1 MKAKKVLA
9 VLMASAMIM
18 GTSVTAFAAAP
29 EGNIT
34 ITSLPAG
41 AENAKLMYV
50 QIITE
55 DRESPIGWTFADDT
69 VEKAFVNAWLDR
81 GADIVVTDEEAD
93 QVIKELFA
101 ITEHTGE
108 GEGIVYTPNEN
119 VKNGDIHS
127 SVELSRA
134 LAAVTAT
141 EEVTGTTIDPG
152 DMGLYMITASKKG
165 YTFNPMVVYVG
176 PEFNGV
182 TVQAKGSEDQV
193 KKEAEAKDHT
203 VASGDVLDY
212 TVTADYPYYP
222 ANATN
227 TKFVISDTIENA
239 TFNEDSVSVTI
250 NGQPATEGEDYLAP
264 VFDDDKNEMSI
275 QFKYNPTYAG
285 DPVVVTYK
293 ATAGNINSDAEVR
306 VKNNAKAETDGKY
319 TIAKVESDSATFTI
333 TKVDSSDG
341 TKLLSGAEFTLYVK
355 DENGAKTIKYENED
369 IKVSVVEAKV
379 TEDGDDPTTKNFTE
393 EEGKVTFFGI
403 DPDKEYYVEETD
415 APVGYSKLENIWKL
429 KGASSTT
436 SLPTVTY
443 EGEDGN
449 KIPYTVVT
457 TTTTATDYTSLTV
470 ENTTLSSLPSTGGI
484 GTTIFTIGGCA
495 IMVTA
500 AGLYFAT
507 RKKTEK

>member
-9 VLMASAMIM
+9 MLMASAMIM
-18 GTSVTAFAAAP
+18 GTSVTAFAAASD
-29 EGNIT
+29 GNIS
-34 ITSLPAG
+34 ITLPAAAEG
-41 AENAKLMYV
+41 ADLNYV

-55 DRESPIGWTFADDT
+55 DRESPIGWTFTDGT
-69 VEKAFVNAWLDR
+69 KEAFVKAWLNDQS
-81 GADIVVTDEEAD
+81 VEVTDAVAD
-93 QVIKELFA
+93 SVIRELFGIAEGTINANA
-101 ITEHTGE
+101 IA
-108 GEGIVYTPNEN
+108 
-119 VKNGDIHS
+119 GDIHES
-127 SVELSRA
+127 EALSRA

-141 EEVTGTTIDPG
+141 EDVTGTTIDPG

-239 TFNEDSVSVTI
+239 TFNEGSVIVTI

-275 QFKYNPTYAG
+275 QFNYNPTYAG

-341 TKLLSGAEFTLYVK
+341 TKLLSGAEFTLYVE
-355 DENGAKTIKYENED
+355 DEDGNESIKYNNKD
-369 IKVSVVEAKV
+369 IRVSVVETKA
-379 TEDGDDPTTKNFTE
+379 TEDGDDPTTENFTE
-393 EEGKVTFFGI
+393 EKGKVTFFGL
-403 DPDKEYYVEETD
+403 DPDKKYYVEETK
-415 APVGYSKLENIWKL
+415 APEGYSKLEDIWKL
-429 KGASSTT
+429 EGASSTT

-443 EGEDGN
+443 EGKDEN
-449 KIPYTVVT
+449 EIPYTVVT